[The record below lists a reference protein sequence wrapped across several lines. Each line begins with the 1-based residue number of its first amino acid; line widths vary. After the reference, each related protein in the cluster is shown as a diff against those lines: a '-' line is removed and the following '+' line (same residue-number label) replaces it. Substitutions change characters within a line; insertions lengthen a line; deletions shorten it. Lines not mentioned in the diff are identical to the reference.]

1 VESVK
6 ETQQHDLV
14 IDVDGQIASLIEEI
28 NAVPA
33 ASTIDFSASLS
44 AVVID
49 AVMGPFGLSASM
61 FADRDGGNI
70 TTDHNFKKGIVA
82 SDSDAARFDAWQVA
96 QKDPF
101 DRAGAN
107 AAQNYDHQ
115 LKAERK
121 PLFQKTEQIVDA
133 YTGREL
139 PKDGRAHRDH
149 VVPAA
154 QVERSSKAHLGM
166 SREERVRLAND
177 DANLV
182 WTEAGLN
189 QSAGMHD
196 KLEWAD
202 KTKRRDGVEVSNA
215 EYFGVDN
222 ERLEAAHA
230 RAHRRI
236 DSAENLAVLKKQAGE
251 FATQGGKEAGKQAL
265 RQVIGIIL
273 KELASGL
280 IEDVK
285 LIVRDGFQSIE
296 QLASLLR
303 ARLLALAEQIKAKWT
318 AYLTE
323 GVSAGLAGLMSN
335 LVTLLINSF
344 LTTAK
349 RVVTII
355 RECTLAVVRSVKL
368 IVAPPAGMSGQEIVI
383 EVLKLLSGGIVTA
396 ATLLLQESVAKALE
410 SFPLFAPF
418 AQDIATVLV
427 AILSGTMGLLTV
439 LCFDRLKSHIA
450 FRNKELADV
459 HRGQAVAFLKVV
471 QTRAMID
478 QAASHMS
485 TTTAQ
490 LELRL
495 TESWAVVEEESSKAD
510 AAISD
515 YGSSIERL
523 RTLAKEHA

>member
-1 VESVK
+1 MK
-6 ETQQHDLV
+6 ELQKNALV
-14 IDVDGQIASLIEEI
+14 IEIDDQIAKLIQEI
-28 NAVPA
+28 NAEPS

-44 AVVID
+44 TVVID
-49 AVMGPFGLSASM
+49 AVMGPFGLSVSM

-70 TTDHNFKKGIVA
+70 TTHHNFQQGIVA
-82 SDSDAARFDAWQVA
+82 NDADKARFDAWQGA
-96 QKDPF
+96 QKEPF
-101 DRAGAN
+101 DRTGTN
-107 AAQNYDHQ
+107 AAQDYDHQ

-121 PLFQKTEQIVDA
+121 PLFQKTERIEDA

-166 SREERVRLAND
+166 GREERVSLANHD
-177 DANLV
+177 TNLV

-189 QSAGMHD
+189 QSAGMRD
-196 KLEWAD
+196 KQEWAEQ
-202 KTKRRDGVEVSNA
+202 TKRRDGVEVSNA
-215 EYFGVDN
+215 EYFGVDR
-222 ERLEAAHA
+222 ERLDAVHA
-230 RAHRRI
+230 RASRRI
-236 DSAENLAVLKKQAGE
+236 DSAENLAVLKKQTGE
-251 FATQGGKEAGKQAL
+251 FLTQGGKEAGTLAI

-273 KELASGL
+273 KELATGL
-280 IEDVK
+280 IDDVK
-285 LIVRDGFQSIE
+285 QIVRDGFQSIE
-296 QLASLLR
+296 HLARLLR
-303 ARLLALAEQIKAKWT
+303 ARLLALADRIKAKWT
-318 AYLTE
+318 EYLAE
-323 GVSAGLAGLMSN
+323 GVTAGLAGLMSS

-349 RVVTII
+349 RVITII

-368 IVAPPAGMSGQEIVI
+368 IVAPPPEMSGQEIAI

-396 ATLLLQESVAKALE
+396 ATLLLQESVTKALE
-410 SFPLFAPF
+410 SVPLFAPF

-450 FRNKELADV
+450 FRNKALADV
-459 HRGQAVAFLKVV
+459 HRGQAVAFLKVT
-471 QTRAMID
+471 QTRVMIQ
-478 QAASHMS
+478 QAAHHMS
-485 TTTAQ
+485 ETTGQ

-495 TESWAVVEEESSKAD
+495 AESWAVIDDESSKAD

-515 YGSSIERL
+515 FGLSIERL
-523 RTLAKEHA
+523 RTLTKEPA